1 MKKVIRDGK
10 VAVLYSPGYG
20 ASWYTWNELVSRMC
34 FSDSE
39 LVVLVE
45 QHEFSKVTEY
55 SLNKNMGRD
64 SIQGEPRIYKLSG
77 YRKEHHLQLKNM
89 TVLKTFI
96 QMMIV
101 KLIA

>member
-20 ASWYTWNELVSRMC
+20 AGWYTWNKDYPECV
-34 FSDSE
+34 FDSE

-45 QHEFSKVTEY
+45 QHEFSKVIELAEQKYGEGFYSGGAEDLQIEWLQEGTPFTIEEY
-55 SLNKNMGRD
+55 DGSE
-64 SIQGEPRIYKLSG
+64 SIRTDDDL
-77 YRKEHHLQLKNM
+77 
-89 TVLKTFI
+89 
-96 QMMIV
+96 